1 MKKKGI
7 VKRILSAMLSC
18 VLMVSSLPAGQIFS
32 YADTTSSSTADNV
45 QKVQK
50 KAEEFKSANLKDST
64 NTGKFTWDSAN
75 GTKRWTYYNGMMM
88 DSYAM
93 LSNALNKEDYLKYV
107 ENFYDNLCLN
117 EDGSIKDFDSS
128 TLGSISAGLGLFDLP
143 EKYVTLTSEA
153 NVVDATI
160 VGENGGDKVASVSG
174 NKITFND
181 LKNATEGNGLEVKNP
196 FTDMDITDGA
206 AISFWYTPVSDV
218 SGVTEWGSDVEEFV
232 SLISI
237 KSEDDLIKFD
247 MGGTRQGGGYNY
259 LASYSFKGGKKYFIT
274 LTMNN
279 GGLQY
284 YVNGADIGYIY
295 GDNKSNINGKY
306 NSIKTALN
314 DSGTHIYIGGSKKIK
329 NNEEYYAHAVPEN
342 TIVEDV
348 KFYNGYY
355 GDAEVAKLYAQ
366 QKNIANKQ
374 TAVIQNSNSVAEIDG
389 NKIIFNN
396 NSDNSDVGVSVNN
409 PFIDMD
415 LSEGVSISFWYT
427 PAEGFDENDKDNY
440 QKSLFTALSSDTK
453 KILKFDTNGTRQY
466 HNTSRS
472 WNYWTVES
480 PLKANERYFVTCVV
494 ASDGLYYYVNG
505 VNIEPKDT
513 SDGNKGYIYSTD
525 ITMSTICEFLKSSDT
540 SIYIGG
546 AKFKGT
552 FYAHAVPY
560 GTVVEDV
567 TFHEGALDA
576 SEAIQLYAQQLET
589 EEKFNDSNKVYI
601 VSDSIAAG
609 SGDGTV
615 GWGNVIEGKCF
626 SSNGIFVNKAVA
638 SQSTKSY
645 VTCNEDSNKNAITPY
660 KDIYGTISSESDNN
674 LTFNN
679 DGALKKGDYVIISL
693 GHNDWKIEL
702 ENNGTYTKTD
712 YINNL
717 KKYYIEPAIVAG
729 ATPILMTPVAR
740 SYYDVNDS
748 TTDETNKDN
757 YTKENYTGST
767 YYLEGTEKLL
777 LKTGQKHKEY
787 AEEMKAL
794 VKEYAEAGTIIRMI
808 DAFSFTYNTYSG
820 MTFDQA
826 VQYHPEATYEFID
839 EDGKNVNYAESWNN
853 RDGIDN
859 THYNQKGA
867 EWISGFIT
875 GSLSNYNLGIN
886 EYAKDSVVSETTIN
900 KYQTAIQSIYSH
912 LSNTSEFTSLSDKG
926 KNYAVKDSTS
936 NLTLKDIYLA
946 QRFLM
951 ECANAI
957 NNDKLTLTDN
967 EGNEVNATTLYEQ
980 IFTSLKWASENLVS
994 SDTSNRQKAWFG
1006 VALVDAI
1013 SLFPEG
1019 AQKSALTVY
1028 LKKLVDGMLKS
1039 QSNDMWNNDFITTSM
1054 MSYVL
1059 LKAYKEG
1066 ATISSA
1072 YAKAGVDAFNAAV
1085 ENGLDTVSSN
1095 SEGENYA
1102 VGFAELMMAS
1112 VYVKDVE
1119 AKIDDIAAETNT
1131 TEDTTSW
1138 NELPSSKTY
1147 GFKTVN
1153 SMDSEH
1159 KDGYVIRENS
1169 LEIGESKKILGVQEK
1184 SGNYKLIIK
1193 GTKITK
1199 QFSNGLYEI
1208 VIDNDNQN
1216 SISSGYLWNAV
1227 NKEEKLLIETKKKG
1241 SIFLGLS
1248 TDDNNFDMVNENL
1261 ALTTTVNDALAWA
1274 FTKDENDANKTK
1286 IQTKLTLNS
1295 DDITCNLAINNDE
1308 YFWLRNN
1315 KDISLT
1321 IWERSSFYNSSLA
1334 LAGTLSYVINQ
1345 DSFTNEEIIK
1355 AVKSNAVILKKTD
1368 SVIDEEISLSS
1379 ENITLIWDKDLKTGV
1394 PGTYTATVKYKDNNN
1409 STELTL
1415 GTISVEVKGEDIHIY
1430 NDSDCSVPVEAT
1442 TITKKDY
1449 TGAENTY
1456 QLYLSDEFKN
1466 SLPANTV
1473 YKWSTDN
1480 FAVAKVDGSG
1490 KVTFVGSGD
1499 VRISVK
1505 VISNQTLNTEIVK
1518 TAYVDFKLTKSS
1530 DVKKDTS
1537 DTNYFPTSGQPGNVS
1552 ISKNAYTSDTNYY
1565 NTGVAKLK
1573 LDVTGIPATNPV
1585 DVILVMDVSRSM
1597 VGLGKYWSTD
1607 KKYAIQD
1614 SSDTGIINYDKL
1626 NYLRD
1631 SATDFIEQFLGAN
1644 SQNRVALVQF
1654 SDDAVD
1660 KDNNYYEINSR
1671 VISNYAGVDMKDTLI
1686 SLINNGVDTT
1696 STYVNSDYNEEK
1708 VSSDEIKTMPNENIE
1723 STKYLNGAGDGY
1735 IPYGTTE
1742 DNKDYGDYSAQAESM
1757 IGKGLTLSNRGGT
1770 NYGLAFK
1777 MVEKVIEADT
1787 LSNDGRE
1794 QIVLFMTDGGPSCI
1808 NIGEDSIFASGY
1820 TTDSTNKNVE
1830 QENLSETRSITKY
1843 YKVSDG
1849 SEKDIRTPSKWSKF
1863 ALNRNFVAKSRIE
1876 AKGYE
1881 IISLAYDLTN
1891 DNAGYFGDFVDDN
1904 NVEILAD
1911 AAKVQVLK
1919 NIATNGDSGYY
1930 EANEKNLTQ
1939 VYREINN
1946 KILYTATNTVISDTI
1961 GENFELRYLPYKN
1974 SEGNVV
1980 NSKIEVI
1987 QTKKYDSKIHNF
1999 TDDKLTSGF
2008 YFFNGNCSAQSR
2020 DDVLTQEG
2028 VSTPISVTYNNMNL
2042 FRAVKL
2048 QDTNSITFTPDYDGT
2063 LTLVFGNSGSK
2074 AKHVI
2079 NINGENHSIYYGE
2092 KGLAS
2097 NTAVVTTD
2105 VKAGVKVTLKKPES
2119 TGETEYAEPYLYY
2132 IDYTANP
2139 DALVSVVETVE
2150 FTKDSSTNEVT
2161 AKSNLKNEILATI
2174 TNDNKESY
2182 KINAEYFDYDAST
2195 KKFTYKVGEL
2205 TPDTTFTIQYDAYL
2219 KGSIDADETSMGYD
2233 DQTRPVPEADKLY
2246 DTNEGADVT
2255 YDNVN
2260 GDACIQVYDVPKL
2273 PWKSGKITYKF
2284 YLAKKT
2290 QSGEIVPIDNNAKII
2305 NGGVEDY
2312 VIIDSNSDIV
2322 DYSKITTDSNNPNKI
2337 SFIDAKEESE
2347 VVKKGLDNG
2356 TYSYIITD
2364 TAGNPIGTYTIYKD
2378 GDTYVEKIELNDGKD
2393 LGVFMTGVDGTG
2405 SDTTVYFPL
2414 TLVNIA
2420 TNVSDAVV
2428 LDYGLNVDID
2438 LLANDNVG
2446 SVLSNISLVSIRPL
2460 SATTGKLPA
2469 QSADMD
2475 SQFIDQNRSS
2485 LNMNL
2490 EFVDDKT
2497 YDVSGNDKRRINK
2510 DIIARKPQSGYE
2522 VKNQALVINGSK
2534 TANSMDGVY
2543 LVDTNILSNVTEQN
2557 YTFST
2562 WIKPSSS
2569 GTILYSVGNDRTLN
2583 IKLNSDMKLEV
2594 ELTAASYDY
2603 DKQTEL
2609 GTRHFIITANAVVDK
2624 NKWTF
2629 VTVTY
2634 DNADGLFKIY
2644 YNGQQQTTSYSAHL
2658 DANNKKTEIAYNTAI
2673 PSPFN
2678 SYNQKFYLGACP
2690 SDMSLINATVDGV
2703 KLYSAALSGEE
2714 LLSIYNGTNNNYAE
2728 NATSYGDDGN
2738 EFKLNG
2744 KFYQTGGNTYAVAE
2758 DTYGKSV
2765 IETKDYSLAERKNA
2779 HAIYSLN
2786 KTLDGAD
2793 DFMYALRYD
2802 YKDDSESNYVYGTLK
2817 VLPANSVYY
2826 EDNFVGITYTPKT
2839 DSESTDI
2846 GTVVSK
2852 GTSIYDVQD
2861 FQLADMQDTGVIYGF
2876 DDHYKSNTTYSN
2888 GTVTEMGS
2896 MAIAKFTFKGTGFD
2910 IFSRTN
2916 TDTGEV
2922 AVVVKPVDENGK
2934 SDTGSG
2940 RKTQIIIR
2948 NLYFDDGDLYQIPVI
2963 SLSDL
2968 DYGYWEVQ
2976 IQGRYPLDKE
2986 TGKYDKN
2993 NNLIFY
2999 LDGIRV
3005 YNPLGT
3011 SAGDENAELRETY
3024 YAEGENNAEFKE
3036 IRNIMLDAN
3045 KIQLVTVDKNSNIIS
3060 TSDAYTTTEWLPISE
3075 EDKTEH
3081 DNPNFGT
3088 YYKAEQSAKGWDD
3101 YLNRGPNNELYLSP
3115 GQAITF
3121 QVKSTDATERTLQVA
3136 AKTPNLD
3143 SAEMTIKVG
3152 NTNASSKEINT
3163 KAEQYYKITTDK
3175 LESNTQIVIANTGTG
3190 TSADGFISLT
3200 DLKINGYEIVDVFTT
3215 VNVSNVPKD
3224 YELVE
3229 GTRVYSITK
3238 DDVTEYRIYGTY
3250 VDGLGKENTGWF
3262 ICDIDGV
3269 LQGYEM
3275 AKDSEEATNAAT
3287 AQAMANVASLNNV
3300 LKLFETEIVIPE
3312 SEAIVGGYTL
3322 SLDGDIGV
3330 NYYLS
3335 LSDEIMND
3343 PDAYVQFTFE
3353 DGTSEFVP
3361 VSEGVEKTVDGK
3373 TYYMF
3378 FCDVAAKEIN
3388 DEVKA
3393 QVVNGD
3399 GISSKTYSYSVKK
3412 YAEQILANEASY
3424 SKELIELVK
3433 AMLNYGSYAQQL
3445 FAYKTA
3451 DLANNGLDIS
3461 MDAVSIGEEF
3471 EYELTGEVDGIDY
3484 YGASLVL
3491 KSETSIRYYFKLTG
3505 DKDISNYT
3513 FVSNG
3518 EVLDAVEANG
3528 IYYVTIADIAA
3539 KDLGDMYS
3547 IEVYDNVD
3555 DNKAMSVK
3563 FGAMTYAQQVLASDE
3578 QSEELKNVVCALYLY
3593 WKAAEAYFTLTN

>member
-32 YADTTSSSTADNV
+32 YADTTSSSTAENV
-45 QKVQK
+45 KKVQE
-50 KAEEFKSANLKDST
+50 KAKAFKSANSMDST
-64 NTGKFTWDSAN
+64 NTGNFTWDSAN

-93 LSNALNKEDYLKYV
+93 LSNALNNEDYLKYV

-160 VGENGGDKVASVSG
+160 VGADGGDRVANVSG
-174 NKITFND
+174 NKITFNAPQ
-181 LKNATEGNGLEVKNP
+181 NATGGNGLEVKNP

-218 SGVTEWGSDVEEFV
+218 SGVTDWEGFSFDKFV

-237 KSEDDLIKFD
+237 KNENGLIKFD

-259 LASYSFKGGKKYFIT
+259 LASYSFKEGKKYFIT

-295 GDNKSNINGKY
+295 KEDKNEQSTIKGNYSAIKSILEN
-306 NSIKTALN
+306 N
-314 DSGTHIYIGGSKKIK
+314 DTNIYIGGSI
-329 NNEEYYAHAVPEN
+329 NNYQYAHAVPEG

-374 TAVIQNSNSVAEIDG
+374 TAVIQNDNSVANIDG
-389 NKIIFNN
+389 NKITFN
-396 NSDNSDVGVSVNN
+396 DNSVNSEVGVSVKN
-409 PFIDMD
+409 PFTDMD

-427 PAEGFDENDKDNY
+427 SAEGFDENDNSAH
-440 QKSLFTALSSDTK
+440 QKSLFTALSSDTE

-466 HNTSRS
+466 NDRS
-472 WNYWTVES
+472 SNRAKAWNYWTVES
-480 PLKANERYFVTCVV
+480 PLVINKRYFVTCVV

-505 VNIEPKDT
+505 VNIEPKYT
-513 SDGNKGYIYSTD
+513 SDNDKGYVCSSN

-546 AKFKGT
+546 AKFNGMY
-552 FYAHAVPY
+552 YAHAVPY

-609 SGDGTV
+609 TIDDENNVTSI
-615 GWGNVIEGKCF
+615 GWGNVIDNTCF
-626 SSNGIFVNKAVA
+626 NDSKLFVNKAKA
-638 SQSTKSY
+638 GDSTKSY
-645 VTCNEDSNKNAITPY
+645 KTGQLYDAVFGNADEVADDTDTVLNE
-660 KDIYGTISSESDNN
+660 
-674 LTFNN
+674 
-679 DGALKKGDYVIISL
+679 GALSKGDYVIISL
-693 GHNDWKIEL
+693 GHNDWKYEGAKDD
-702 ENNGTYTKTD
+702 NGNWTWTQNSSKYSSIDD
-712 YINNL
+712 YKNNL
-717 KKYYIEPAIVAG
+717 KKYYIQPALKVG

-740 SYYDVNDS
+740 SYYAVNTD
-748 TTDETNKDN
+748 TTDTSQL
-757 YTKENYTGST
+757 TKTDYEGST
-767 YYLEGTEKLL
+767 AFLEGTDSLPVEA
-777 LKTGQKHKEY
+777 GQEHLEYGAAMRELVSEY
-787 AEEMKAL
+787 A
-794 VKEYAEAGTIIRMI
+794 KEGIVIRVI
-808 DAFSFTYNTYSG
+808 DAQKFTYDTYSG
-820 MTFDQA
+820 MNFDQA
-826 VQYHPEATYEFID
+826 TQYHATAAWEANDPYNT
-839 EDGKNVNYAESWNN
+839 SWNN
-853 RDGIDN
+853 KDGIDN

-875 GSLSNYNLGIN
+875 GSLSNYNLEIN
-886 EYAKDSVVSETTIN
+886 EYAKDSVASETTIS

-912 LSNTSEFTSLSDKG
+912 LSNTSEFTTLSDKAG
-926 KNYAVKDSTS
+926 NYVVKDNT

-957 NNDKLTLTDN
+957 NNDKLTLTDS

-994 SDTSNRQKAWFG
+994 SDTSNQQKAWFG

-1039 QSNDMWNNDFITTSM
+1039 QSDGMWDNDFITTSM

-1072 YAKAGVDAFNAAV
+1072 YAKAGVEAFNAAV
-1085 ENGLDTVSSN
+1085 EKGLDKVETTK
-1095 SEGENYA
+1095 EENYA

-1138 NELPSSKTY
+1138 NGLTSSQDYKY
-1147 GFKTVN
+1147 KIVN
-1153 SMDSEH
+1153 SMISGH
-1159 KDGYVIRENS
+1159 KDGYLIRCGGSQIN
-1169 LEIGESKKILGVQEK
+1169 K
-1184 SGNYKLIIK
+1184 SGYIISFDKDNTKTNKVDTIITEKIDDNYYRICKNNNGKSSLTSSHLWQAEENGDSIIIK
-1193 GTKITK
+1193 SKNNGYCYLGCTDGTLSITTK
-1199 QFSNGLYEI
+1199 E
-1208 VIDNDNQN
+1208 
-1216 SISSGYLWNAV
+1216 NAC
-1227 NKEEKLLIETKKKG
+1227 KWT
-1241 SIFLGLS
+1241 FTTA
-1248 TDDNNFDMVNENL
+1248 TDTN
-1261 ALTTTVNDALAWA
+1261 
-1274 FTKDENDANKTK
+1274 
-1286 IQTKLTLNS
+1286 QTKVATVVADKTFYLGLNS
-1295 DDITCNLAINNDE
+1295 DNEWCLSETE
-1308 YFWLRNN
+1308 T
-1315 KDISLT
+1315 SVT

-1368 SVIDEEISLSS
+1368 SVIDEEISLSAD
-1379 ENITLIWDKDLKTGV
+1379 NIKLTWDKDLKTGV
-1394 PGTYTATVKYKDNNN
+1394 PGTYIAKVNYEDN
-1409 STELTL
+1409 ELTL

-1430 NDSDCSVPVEAT
+1430 YDSDCSVPVEET
-1442 TITKKDY
+1442 TIKEEY

-1456 QLYLSDEFKN
+1456 QLYLFDGFKN

-1473 YKWSTDN
+1473 YKWSTSN
-1480 FAVAKVDGSG
+1480 PAVAKVNGSG

-1499 VRISVK
+1499 VRISVE
-1505 VISNQTLNTEIVK
+1505 VISNQTLSTESVK
-1518 TAYVDFKLTKSS
+1518 TAYVDFILTKSS
-1530 DVKKDTS
+1530 KVKTDTS

-1565 NTGVAKLK
+1565 TTGVAKLK

-1597 VGLGKYWSTD
+1597 VGLGKYWGTNS
-1607 KKYAIQD
+1607 KNEGAAIQD

-1631 SATDFIEQFLGAN
+1631 SATDFIEQLLGAN

-1671 VISNYAGVDMKDTLI
+1671 VISNYAGVEMKDKLI

-1742 DNKDYGDYSAQAESM
+1742 DNKVYGDYSAQAESM

-1787 LSNDGRE
+1787 LSNEGRE

-1820 TTDSTNKNVE
+1820 TTDSKAET
-1830 QENLSETRSITKY
+1830 QELNLNETRTTY
-1843 YKVSDG
+1843 YKVG
-1849 SEKDIRTPSKWSKF
+1849 EKKPVAELKKPENWSKF

-1891 DNAGYFGDFVDDN
+1891 DNAGYFGNFVDDN
-1904 NVEILAD
+1904 NVEISAD
-1911 AAKVQVLK
+1911 DAKVQVLK

-1961 GENFELRYLPYKN
+1961 GENFELRYWPYNN
-1974 SEGNVV
+1974 SEGNKV

-1999 TDDKLTSGF
+1999 TADLLKSEF
-2008 YFFNGNCSAQSR
+2008 YFFNNFPANGAVQKR
-2020 DDVLTQEG
+2020 DTNK
-2028 VSTPISVTYNNMNL
+2028 TPSNSIIVNYNNKEL
-2042 FRAVKL
+2042 IKAVKL
-2048 QDTNSITFTPDYDGT
+2048 QATNSITFTPDYDGK
-2063 LTLVFGNSGSK
+2063 LTLVFGNRGDIESNNKAVTINDKDYFYQAEGDHFIVTCDVYANSKVTIKKTSG
-2074 AKHVI
+2074 
-2079 NINGENHSIYYGE
+2079 E
-2092 KGLAS
+2092 
-2097 NTAVVTTD
+2097 D
-2105 VKAGVKVTLKKPES
+2105 VK
-2119 TGETEYAEPYLYY
+2119 EPYLYY

-2150 FTKDSSTNEVT
+2150 FTKDSSTNGVT

-2182 KINAEYFDYDAST
+2182 KINAEYFDYDALT

-2219 KGSIDADETSMGYD
+2219 KGSIKADEKIMGYEND
-2233 DQTRPVPEADKLY
+2233 NNRFKPENNVLY
-2246 DTNEGADVT
+2246 DTNESAYVT

-2260 GDACIQVYDVPKL
+2260 GDACCQVYEKPKL
-2273 PWKSGKITYKF
+2273 PWNSGKITYKF

-2312 VIIDSNSDIV
+2312 VIIDSISDVVNLNEIGNS
-2322 DYSKITTDSNNPNKI
+2322 TNPNKT

-2347 VVKKGLDNG
+2347 VVKNGLDNR

-2364 TAGNPIGTYTIYKD
+2364 TAGNPIGTYTIYND
-2378 GDTYVEKIELNDGKD
+2378 GYKYVEKIEPNDGKD

-2497 YDVSGNDKRRINK
+2497 YDVSGNDKWRINK

-2603 DKQTEL
+2603 DNRKES

-2624 NKWTF
+2624 DKWTF

-2644 YNGQQQTTSYSAHL
+2644 YNGQQQTTSYSAYL
-2658 DANNKKTEIAYNTAI
+2658 DANNTQTEIAYNTAI

-2690 SDMSLINATVDGV
+2690 SDVSLINATVDGV

-2728 NATSYGDDGN
+2728 NATSYGDNGN
-2738 EFKLNG
+2738 EFELNG

-2765 IETKDYSLAERKNA
+2765 IETKDYSLAERKNV
-2779 HAIYSLN
+2779 HVTYSLN

-2826 EDNFVGITYTPKT
+2826 EDNFVGITYTPKK
-2839 DSESTDI
+2839 DSESTGI
-2846 GTVVSK
+2846 GKIVSE
-2852 GTSIYDVQD
+2852 GTSISDVQD
-2861 FQLADMQDTGVIYGF
+2861 FQLADMQDAGVVYGF
-2876 DDHYKSNTTYSN
+2876 DNHYKNNTTYSN

-2916 TDTGEV
+2916 KNTGEV
-2922 AVVVKPVDENGK
+2922 AVVVKPVDKDGNA
-2934 SDTGSG
+2934 DAT

-3045 KIQLVTVDKNSNIIS
+3045 KIQLVTFDKNSNIIS

-3081 DNPNFGT
+3081 DNPNSGT

-3143 SAEMTIKVG
+3143 SAEMTINVG
-3152 NTNASSKEINT
+3152 DINASSKEINT

-3275 AKDSEEATNAAT
+3275 ARDSEEATNAAT

-3300 LKLFETEIVIPE
+3300 LKLFETELVIPE
-3312 SEAIVGGYTL
+3312 SEATVGGYTL

-3361 VSEGVEKTVDGK
+3361 VSEGIEKTVDGK

-3378 FCDVAAKEIN
+3378 SCDVAAKEIN

-3424 SKELIELVK
+3424 SKELVELVK